1 MPNMTYE
8 ELLAENQQLRIKIK
22 ELEQENARLKER
34 NVQLLFEPELPAYSS
49 RRSMTVEEKE
59 EELKRRVTLFRSL
72 LKGRENSEIF
82 SGNLLRHIYAS
93 KTKSLTQKETDLRD
107 ARPSSGPEAHLLLPG
122 SEFRR
127 THNEIGHIL
136 YRISLPNG
144 NIEDRAILK
153 CCRPKGIP
161 TMVMQKAIRKQDESR
176 QSPTSPEES
185 R

>member
-1 MPNMTYE
+1 MTYE
-8 ELLAENQQLRIKIK
+8 ELLAENQQLRIRIK

-72 LKGRENSEIF
+72 FKGRENCEIF
-82 SGNLLRHIYAS
+82 RGNLLRHFYAS

-107 ARPSSGPEAHLLLPG
+107 ALPSSGPEAHLLLPG